1 MLDLFSQVSQALIN
15 DLSSTTDNNNEL
27 QLHRRNSNK
36 VAQMLQEILQRGEVQ
51 IEPYHIQRFLHR
63 LIRHETINPQKDK
76 SSEYIIY

>member
-1 MLDLFSQVSQALIN
+1 M
-15 DLSSTTDNNNEL
+15 
-27 QLHRRNSNK
+27 HRRNSNK